1 MPESLNWTHKEEAN
15 RLLAGDPL
23 ALMIGMLLDQ
33 QFKMEWAFH
42 SPFALQER
50 LGRPLDAADIA
61 SIDEAEFEAIFK
73 GPPALHRF
81 PNSMGR
87 RTQALCAVIDE
98 EYDGDA
104 AAVWRTAADA
114 KDLLKRLKAL
124 PGFGDAKSKI
134 FVGIVGKRLGEGPDG
149 WEDVA
154 ADWASIADIAEF
166 DQIGALREAK
176 SRKKAEMKAAQAEK
190 GH

>member
-1 MPESLNWTHKEEAN
+1 MPDSLNWTHNDDAN
-15 RLLAGDPL
+15 TLLARDPL

-61 SIDEAEFEAIFK
+61 SIAEEEFEAVFK

-81 PNSMGR
+81 PNSMAR
-87 RTQALCAVIDE
+87 RTQALCAVIAE
-98 EYDGDA
+98 EYEGDA
-104 AAVWRTAADA
+104 AAVWRTATDA
-114 KDLLKRLKAL
+114 ADLLKRLKKL

-134 FVGIVGKRLGEGPDG
+134 FVGIVGKRLGEGPAG
-149 WEDVA
+149 WEEVA

-166 DQIGALREAK
+166 DQIEILREAK
-176 SRKKAEMKAAQAEK
+176 RAAKAAAK
-190 GH
+190 AAKADG

>member
-1 MPESLNWTHKEEAN
+1 MPDALHWTHNEDAN
-15 RLLAGDPL
+15 SLLASDPL

-42 SPFALQER
+42 SPWELQER
-50 LGRPLDAADIA
+50 LGRSLDAADIA
-61 SIDEAEFEAIFK
+61 SIEEAEFEAIFK

-87 RTQALCAVIDE
+87 RTQAMCAVIAD
-98 EYDGDA
+98 EYDNNA
-104 AAVWRTAADA
+104 AAVWRTAADGEE
-114 KDLLKRLKAL
+114 LFKRLKKL
-124 PGFGDAKSKI
+124 PGFGDAKSRI

-154 ADWASIADIAEF
+154 ADWSSIADIESF
-166 DQIGALREAK
+166 DQIEALRQTKQRA
-176 SRKKAEMKAAQAEK
+176 KAAAKEK
-190 GH
+190 TE